1 MTPTRPARPGS
12 PRRRAVADI
21 NEPRM
26 QLGSRSRS
34 ESKLSTFSSW
44 EQLPSPSSDLST
56 RPSSRGTRSSGA
68 SIREGRPD
76 SIAMFMTRGTKLL
89 TKRKKSKLELK
100 PLKMA
105 EWIVDT
111 DDVSNSKHVQELSK
125 RRKSKHS
132 RATSAGYGRYPS
144 TRSNDIFKSDSYI
157 EYLLKKSIS
166 DPYNFQ
172 HLTHTGAQQAK
183 ALKCADP
190 NELVSEFSALRASQA
205 PRAGLKGIKAETL
218 HRSNRSVGTGSPM
231 ASYDSPPMASIS
243 PTRSRDDWGDGN
255 SGSVRHSRSVDSF
268 TRITSRSFSS
278 PTPPLS
284 PPARRSS
291 RMAMILPPNYLS
303 SPNGSPTDHQFRAN
317 VDDESPSYHHGA
329 SSRHKGPSVSED
341 VGFQFDIPGIAQA
354 VTTPDDSAYT
364 LGSNLRPSPSAVLAD
379 VPEED
384 EAFPWS
390 RHSNSNLQAPAET
403 ATIRHSKSFP
413 NAGLSRKPSYSSAN
427 RSMQKLPSV
436 FSEEWGT
443 ASDPTLPGLGSQS
456 EDIPVQLP
464 RRMSTKKKALGD
476 SWEDDIDF
484 CYEHAAEA
492 DSSFDWYNVSKDAN
506 KEPSAIVGQTVIDR
520 SSSVYEEPNISST
533 ADAPGTDAYRGPAS
547 RPSSCLSNYTN
558 LFRLTTSTIGS
569 TTDSAMSSAVTV
581 PGIVTPVEPSCS
593 SQPINAGT
601 ASHGTTACPLSPSFL
616 VPLDWGSRVTHED
629 TFHHKLT
636 NSDASK
642 LSFPLYGPLLE
653 CDNTR
658 DYSPGNS
665 GSPLSKC
672 NSRDNALPS
681 RTASINTSHGTNS
694 SVGSLPELVH
704 SKAESE
710 RVVRS
715 AESLADHIASLN
727 VAENPAELKMMIE
740 ATRQSFIRRAEDS
753 AGEGE
758 HASVN
763 LPLVYPRKRST
774 SDSANRLLDGF
785 GVSPVRP
792 KLATVNSVDRMR
804 STSIPTQPAGK
815 SKLARASYSLFPV
828 HNVDA

>member
-1 MTPTRPARPGS
+1 MTPSRPPRPGS
-12 PRRRAVADI
+12 PRRRAVTDI
-21 NEPRM
+21 NEPRI

-34 ESKLSTFSSW
+34 DSKLSIFSSW
-44 EQLPSPSSDLST
+44 EQLPSPSSDLSA

-68 SIREGRPD
+68 SVREGRPD
-76 SIAMFMTRGTKLL
+76 SIAMFMTKGTKLL
-89 TKRKKSKLELK
+89 TKRKKSKLDLR

-105 EWIVDT
+105 EWMVDT
-111 DDVSNSKHVQELSK
+111 DDVTNSKHVQELSK

-132 RATSAGYGRYPS
+132 RATSAGY
-144 TRSNDIFKSDSYI
+144 

-183 ALKCADP
+183 ALKCADQ
-190 NELVSEFSALRASQA
+190 NELVSEFSAIRASQA

-218 HRSNRSVGTGSPM
+218 HRPNRSIGTGSPM
-231 ASYDSPPMASIS
+231 TSYDSPPMASIS
-243 PTRSRDDWGDGN
+243 PTRSRGNWGEGN
-255 SGSVRHSRSVDSF
+255 SGSIRYSRSVDSF
-268 TRITSRSFSS
+268 TRVTSRSFSS

-284 PPARRSS
+284 PPGRRSS
-291 RMAMILPPNYLS
+291 RMAMMLPPNRLS
-303 SPNGSPTDHQFRAN
+303 SPNGSPTGPNFRAN
-317 VDDESPSYHHGA
+317 IDDDLPSYYHSA
-329 SSRHKGPSVSED
+329 SSRHKSPSISED
-341 VGFQFDIPGIAQA
+341 VGFQFDLPGIAQA

-384 EAFPWS
+384 EAFPWG
-390 RHSNSNLQAPAET
+390 RNSNTNLQAPAEM

-413 NAGLSRKPSYSSAN
+413 NVDLSRKPSYSSTN
-427 RSMQKLPSV
+427 QNGPKLPSV

-443 ASDPTLPGLGSQS
+443 ASDPTLPGSGGQS

-464 RRMSTKKKALGD
+464 RRMSTNNKPLGD

-492 DSSFDWYNVSKDAN
+492 DSTFDWYNVSKETD
-506 KEPSAIVGQTVIDR
+506 KELSPAINQATIDR
-520 SSSVYEEPNISST
+520 SSSVYEEPIASLNAT
-533 ADAPGTDAYRGPAS
+533 TNGADAYLGQAS
-547 RPSSCLSNYTN
+547 RPSSYLSNYIN
-558 LFRLTTSTIGS
+558 LSRLTTSTIGS

-581 PGIVTPVEPSCS
+581 PGIVTPAELSCPS
-593 SQPINAGT
+593 T
-601 ASHGTTACPLSPSFL
+601 ASNSTATCPLSPSFL

-629 TFHHKLT
+629 TFHHNLT

-642 LSFPLYGPLLE
+642 HSFPAYGPLLE
-653 CDNTR
+653 RDTTR
-658 DYSPGNS
+658 DYSPRNS

-672 NSRDNALPS
+672 NSRDSTLPS
-681 RTASINTSHGTNS
+681 RTPSINTSHGTNS

-704 SKAESE
+704 SKAGSE
-710 RVVRS
+710 RVAHA

-727 VAENPAELKMMIE
+727 VAENPAELKLMIE
-740 ATRQSFIRRAEDS
+740 ATRQNFIRRAEDS
-753 AGEGE
+753 ADERE
-758 HASVN
+758 QHAPAS
-763 LPLVYPRKRST
+763 LPLVYPRQRSP
-774 SDSANRLLDGF
+774 SDSANRLLDTF
-785 GVSPVRP
+785 GAGPVRP

-804 STSIPTQPAGK
+804 STSISTQPVGR
-815 SKLARASYSLFPV
+815 SRLARASYSLFPV